1 MDVSDSSSKMR
12 ANILLVD
19 DQPANLLALEAIL
32 EPLGYRLL
40 RASSGQEALRAV
52 LKEQIA
58 LILLDVQMPEMD
70 GFEVAS
76 VLKSHAR
83 TRNIPIIFITALS
96 RDAEHIFRGYKT
108 GAVDFILKPLNPD
121 ILRSKVSVFVDL
133 FLMGEQVKQQAA
145 LLRQRELEEL
155 RQQSEH
161 RFRTLV
167 DAMPL
172 TVFAANPQ
180 GHVYYG
186 NRIWREYVGMPA
198 ESEADILAGV
208 HPEDSDRVR
217 SAWQQAIGSGE
228 SIEIQYRLQ
237 RASDQTYRWMLGR
250 VVPERDARG
259 QVLGWIAVA
268 ADIDEQK
275 KVEVT
280 LQRLSE
286 QEQRARR
293 EAEAASRSKDEFLAM
308 VSHELRTP
316 LTAILGW
323 VSILRKG
330 SISREKL
337 EHALQVID
345 RNVESQRKLIEDILE
360 ISRIVTG
367 KLKLEMKPVNL
378 PDLVAESF
386 EAVRTSAEAKQI
398 TLAKQIIG
406 TIPDSFKADPAR
418 LKQIVLNLVSN
429 AVKFCSAGANVEVKA
444 WSEGDRILIQVADTG
459 PGIEPEVLPHLFD
472 RFWQADST
480 STRQQGGLG
489 LGLAI
494 VRHLIELHGGT
505 VRAESAGRGLG
516 ATFTVELPLNAAAV
530 SEPPA
535 KELSLPSLAEP
546 HLEHLRVL
554 LVEDDPDSRDAIA
567 SLLREFGAEVQ
578 AVASAEEAVRALEAL
593 PPDVLLSDIGM
604 AHEDGYSL
612 IRRVRQLLPARGG
625 NVPAAALTAFT
636 SPQDSRR
643 ALEAGFQAHMA
654 KPVDSRELI
663 SLVNRLVV
671 QHGAIPGDGAPA
683 GTL

>member
-1 MDVSDSSSKMR
+1 
-12 ANILLVD
+12 
-19 DQPANLLALEAIL
+19 
-32 EPLGYRLL
+32 
-40 RASSGQEALRAV
+40 
-52 LKEQIA
+52 
-58 LILLDVQMPEMD
+58 
-70 GFEVAS
+70 
-76 VLKSHAR
+76 
-83 TRNIPIIFITALS
+83 
-96 RDAEHIFRGYKT
+96 
-108 GAVDFILKPLNPD
+108 
-121 ILRSKVSVFVDL
+121 
-133 FLMGEQVKQQAA
+133 
-145 LLRQRELEEL
+145 
-155 RQQSEH
+155 
-161 RFRTLV
+161 
-167 DAMPL
+167 
-172 TVFAANPQ
+172 
-180 GHVYYG
+180 
-186 NRIWREYVGMPA
+186 
-198 ESEADILAGV
+198 
-208 HPEDSDRVR
+208 
-217 SAWQQAIGSGE
+217 
-228 SIEIQYRLQ
+228 
-237 RASDQTYRWMLGR
+237 
-250 VVPERDARG
+250 
-259 QVLGWIAVA
+259 
-268 ADIDEQK
+268 
-275 KVEVT
+275 
-280 LQRLSE
+280 
-286 QEQRARR
+286 
-293 EAEAASRSKDEFLAM
+293 
-308 VSHELRTP
+308 
-316 LTAILGW
+316 
-323 VSILRKG
+323 
-330 SISREKL
+330 
-337 EHALQVID
+337 
-345 RNVESQRKLIEDILE
+345 
-360 ISRIVTG
+360 
-367 KLKLEMKPVNL
+367 MKPVNL